1 MPCRAAG
8 AARRLPARAHV
19 RTQPHPTGRYE
30 GAGFI
35 HGFRFL
41 DLHTILIASTLIVKL
56 SATAPHESCE
66 GGGYV
71 RLSGRVEGEV
81 FGFASNP
88 CLSQG
93 REVTSHLRLG
103 WGCWPSG

>member
-1 MPCRAAG
+1 MPRG
-8 AARRLPARAHV
+8 GGGSSPTRPRTRLPKS
-19 RTQPHPTGRYE
+19 QPHPKGRYE